1 VTRCRSLALLA
12 ALAWVAGCSFRLG
25 YDDGNANVGDDR
37 PDGGGDDS
45 DDRPDGGA
53 GDPDGGTAAG
63 GEPGCG
69 ALHLLRD
76 DFADGQRDFLWNLF
90 STGAALVE
98 TNGRM
103 EGRFAAGSADDS
115 VAIESGFRYD
125 LRNSEISVEVQ
136 RVGGRLAQLR
146 VRDVAGRGIGLGVE
160 AGNLKALRRDGGIDQ
175 TLAVVPYVSGDH
187 HFWRL
192 REQDGETL
200 WEASSDRQRWQE
212 IHRDETFFDASDVH
226 ALVESRGRVAAASE
240 LWFDNVNTTAPTSPG
255 YCAASAARDDFDD
268 SAVDPFWIPFT
279 AQGECTAAQAGG
291 RAELTFRGSGFALCA
306 FTSSRQVSLRDS
318 SFSFEIASA
327 PSSAPV
333 ETVAGLF
340 QSRGTAIFS
349 NQTSQVE
356 VRIIS
361 GVAHMKTVVD
371 GATTFDVT
379 LPFDAAR
386 HRFWRIRHASAEDEI
401 HWETSA
407 DGSTWTVRAM
417 QPIQVDIDD
426 LFVSLSGQQNPPGS
440 SASQV
445 VRFDNVNLP

>member
-1 VTRCRSLALLA
+1 MVVLASA
-12 ALAWVAGCSFRLG
+12 AGAGCGFRLG
-25 YDDGNANVGDDR
+25 YDDGNADVGHRDGGGDDDEPDGR
-37 PDGGGDDS
+37 PDGGGDDGT
-45 DDRPDGGA
+45 PGT
-53 GDPDGGTAAG
+53 GDPDAG
-63 GEPGCG
+63 PPGRGEPGCG

-76 DFADGQRDFLWNLF
+76 DFADGERDFLWNLF
-90 STGAALVE
+90 TTGAELLE

-103 EGRFAAGSADDS
+103 EGRFAGGSADDS

-125 LRNSEISVEVQ
+125 LRNSEISVEIQ

-146 VRDVAGRGIGLGVE
+146 ARDVTGRGIGLGVE

-175 TLAVVPYVSGDH
+175 TLALVPYVIDNH
-187 HFWRL
+187 RFWRL
-192 REQDGETL
+192 REENGETV
-200 WEASSDRQRWQE
+200 WEASGDRQRWQE
-212 IHRDETFFDASDVH
+212 IHRDQTFFDASDVH
-226 ALVESRGRVAAASE
+226 ALVESRGRVSAASE

-255 YCAASAARDDFDD
+255 FCAARATEDDFDAA
-268 SAVDPFWIPFT
+268 AVDRFWIPFT
-279 AQGECTAAQAGG
+279 AQGDCTSAQAGG
-291 RAELTFRGSGFALCA
+291 RAELTFRGTAFALCA
-306 FTSSRQVSLRDS
+306 FTSSRQVRLRDS

-327 PSSAPV
+327 PANAPV

-340 QSRGTAIFS
+340 QATGTSIFS

-361 GVAHMKTVVD
+361 GIAHMKTVVE

-379 LPFDAAR
+379 LPFNAAQ

-407 DGSTWTVRAM
+407 DGTTWTIRAM
-417 QPIQVDIDD
+417 QPIQVDIDSM
-426 LFVSLSGQQNPPGS
+426 FVSLSGQQNPPGA
-440 SASQV
+440 SAPQV